1 VAKKM
6 TDWEAMRLLGFS
18 KSAIEEAK
26 TSASIGAT
34 PYSDFTAGRIA
45 AVKKGHR
52 AGSRLTKAERA
63 FLDASK
69 RYVDKHRRSCSLEFC
84 LAFDTLQAKK
94 VRK

>member
-1 VAKKM
+1 MAKKM

-34 PYSDFTAGRIA
+34 PYSDFTADRIA

-63 FLDASK
+63 LLEKAAK
-69 RYVDKHRRSCSLEFC
+69 R
-84 LAFDTLQAKK
+84 
-94 VRK
+94 